1 MNPRAALVAADLDV
15 VLGREQRQKTVVQGG
30 KGRNALVV
38 LLVVVNV
45 VDFPNSDLVVLVGS
59 KELIPGNHKRLDGA
73 YGDGDRVFWRK
84 RVAAAAELIRVSG
97 PEANTAVGVG
107 AVEELSGEDEGG
119 DVGGVGW

>member
-15 VLGREQRQKTVVQGG
+15 VLGREQRQQTVVQGG

-59 KELIPGNHKRLDGA
+59 KELIPGKHQRLDGA
-73 YGDGDRVFWRK
+73 YGDRDRVFRWK
-84 RVAAAAELIRVSG
+84 RIAAVVELIRVSG
-97 PEANTAVGVG
+97 PEANLAVGEG
-107 AVEELSGEDEGG
+107 AVEELPGEDEGG